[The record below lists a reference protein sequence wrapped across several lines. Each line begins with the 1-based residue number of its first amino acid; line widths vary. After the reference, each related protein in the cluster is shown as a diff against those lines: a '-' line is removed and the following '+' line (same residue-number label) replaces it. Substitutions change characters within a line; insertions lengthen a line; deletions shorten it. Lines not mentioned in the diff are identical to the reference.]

1 MTGFVDGFTSEP
13 SHLLYFK
20 PTAKRGGQICAQT
33 FSEDF
38 LSTALRR
45 ARPAF
50 LTSQSTQR
58 DPWGTPLAAHNA
70 PVTGKIPQMQHH
82 HQQDGLLR
90 AA

>member
-1 MTGFVDGFTSEP
+1 MTGFMDGFTSEP

-20 PTAKRGGQICAQT
+20 PTAKRGGQICAQI
-33 FSEDF
+33 F